1 MLEVLNQDRLPFFSH
16 SGIHTINW
24 KKLKVCKLMFGVQE
38 RGAKLQNFGPE

>member
-1 MLEVLNQDRLPFFSH
+1 MLEVLNQDQSSFFSN
-16 SGIHTINW
+16 SVIHTINW